1 MKKLTW
7 WLLAVPLILVA
18 FIYYLMRALEKVGET
33 SAILADRMLDSKMRM
48 KYLAWRN
55 RKFG

>member
-1 MKKLTW
+1 MKKFTW
-7 WLLAVPLILVA
+7 WLLAVPLISMA
-18 FIYYLMRALEKVGET
+18 FIYYLMIALEKVGET

>member
-33 SAILADRMLDSKMRM
+33 SAILAGRMLDSKMRM

>member
-1 MKKLTW
+1 MKKFTW
-7 WLLAVPLILVA
+7 WLLAVPLIPVA
-18 FIYYLMRALEKVGET
+18 FIYYLMRVLEKVGAT

>member
-1 MKKLTW
+1 MKKFTW
-7 WLLAVPLILVA
+7 WLLAVPLIPVA
-18 FIYYLMRALEKVGET
+18 FIYYLMRALEKVGAT

>member
-1 MKKLTW
+1 MKKFTW
-7 WLLAVPLILVA
+7 WLLAVPLIPMA
-18 FIYYLMRALEKVGET
+18 FIYYLTRALEKVGET

>member
-1 MKKLTW
+1 MKKFTW
-7 WLLAVPLILVA
+7 WLLAVPLIPMA
-18 FIYYLMRALEKVGET
+18 FIYYLMRALEEVGKT

>member
-7 WLLAVPLILVA
+7 WLLATPLIPGA
-18 FIYYLMRALEKVGET
+18 FIYYLTRALEKVGET

>member
-1 MKKLTW
+1 M
-7 WLLAVPLILVA
+7 A